1 VIPASLGAAASAL
14 ALALAVSGCVV
25 LGRTHIG
32 EVPSAGAVMS
42 VSEGADIGEV
52 LARLGAPLESWMA
65 PDGLLLIWREWRYNY
80 ERLEIDPSRPLAF
93 VTIDP
98 VIGTAVNNLKLI
110 LERGTLRENRLAVL
124 FDRGGRVVAVAQ
136 RDGDGQR
143 LR

>member
-1 VIPASLGAAASAL
+1 MRSASLGAAASAF
-14 ALALAVSGCVV
+14 ALALAVSGCVA
-25 LGRTHIG
+25 LGRTRIG

-52 LARLGAPLESWMA
+52 LARLGAPLEYWMA

-80 ERLEIDPSRPLAF
+80 ERLEIDPSRPLGF

-98 VIGTAVNNLKLI
+98 VIGAAINNLKLI

-124 FDRGGRVVAVAQ
+124 FDRDGRVVAVAQ
-136 RDGDGQR
+136 RDGEGQR